1 MSCMSDNKVRLFVAQ
16 ANIESETEFIVSNKK
31 SDVSHIDEDISAT
44 SKEKGQVIAII
55 KSLKLLRMQMT
66 ERKMLVTE
74 KVVL

>member
-1 MSCMSDNKVRLFVAQ
+1 MSCKSYNKVRLFVAQ

-31 SDVSHIDEDISAT
+31 SDVSHIDENISAT
-44 SKEKGQVIAII
+44 SKEKSQVIAII